1 MENTSNYN
9 ISGEKLNIITYPS
22 SSLSKVAEEVEI
34 FDAKLNEL
42 CQNMLCTMYYAP
54 GIGLAA
60 PQVGINKRIF
70 VIDVDFKIDEN
81 DDGVTSYSNLNPR
94 IFINPI
100 IKNKTG
106 EIESEEGCLS
116 LPGLYEKVKR
126 SQGITVDY
134 FDPLGKQHQLEA
146 TELLSI
152 CIQHEND
159 HLDGKVFLDRLSLIK
174 KNLLRKKFIKSRR

>member
-1 MENTSNYN
+1 MENTSNYT
-9 ISGEKLNIITYPS
+9 ISGKKLNIITYPS
-22 SSLSKVAEEVEI
+22 SNLAKVAEEVKIFNNEI
-34 FDAKLNEL
+34 NEL
-42 CQNMLCTMYYAP
+42 CQNMLYTMYHAP

-60 PQVGINKRIF
+60 TQVGINKRIF

-81 DDGVTSYSNLNPR
+81 DDGVTNYSNLNPR
-94 IFINPI
+94 IFINPT
-100 IKNKTG
+100 IKNKSG

-126 SQGITVDY
+126 SQAITVDY
-134 FDPLGKQHQLEA
+134 LDPLGNQHQLEA

-159 HLDGKVFLDRLSLIK
+159 HLDGKVFIDRLSLIK
-174 KNLLRKKFIKSRR
+174 KNLVRKKFIKSRK